1 MSARVSEAPGAA
13 SAPTRLWNRSFALL
27 WQGQLVSSL
36 GKNAFQLAALLWLKE
51 TTGSGTLSGLIGG
64 VAMLPMVL
72 LGPFAGV
79 LVDRTNR
86 GRLIAWTDIAGGV
99 LVSLAAVLFFT
110 LPGNTPLLLAAVFVV
125 TLGTGLLDTFS
136 QPSIT
141 ASIPDL
147 VPKEKLEAA
156 NGLNLS
162 VLHVAM
168 LVAQALAGL
177 LYRLIGAPLL
187 VAANAVAYLWAGTSE
202 LGVRTPDRP
211 RPAAG
216 RSPAGQHPVRRFL
229 GELAEGARWVWNH
242 RGLRTLLLLFTVIN
256 FLVAPL
262 LALMAFFVEDWVGL
276 GPEWLG
282 YLMACYGGGGLAGF
296 AVAGAWR
303 VRGRARLAM
312 IAGATIVQSATVAL
326 MVALPGAAVQVALFL
341 VAGICGGIANV
352 HFMTL
357 MQTAAPVELRGR
369 VQGLSG
375 TLSGGVMP
383 IGMALAGVFYDL
395 SGGNVPLV
403 IGLPGL
409 LMLAASV
416 AALASREYRGFLA
429 GAGEGGARP

>member
-1 MSARVSEAPGAA
+1 MN
-13 SAPTRLWNRSFALL
+13 APTRLWNRSFALL

-79 LVDRTNR
+79 FVDRTNR

-99 LVSLAAVLFFT
+99 IVAIAAVLFFL
-110 LPGNTPLLLAAVFVV
+110 LPGNTPLLLAAVFAV

-136 QPSIT
+136 QPSIA

-187 VAANAVAYLWAGTSE
+187 VVANAVAYLWAGTTE

-211 RPAAG
+211 RPA
-216 RSPAGQHPVRRFL
+216 SGQHPVRRFL

-242 RGLRTLLLLFTVIN
+242 RGLRTLLLLFTIIN
-256 FLVAPL
+256 LLVTPL

-296 AVAGAWR
+296 AIAGAWR
-303 VRGRARLAM
+303 VRGRARLALV
-312 IAGATIVQSATVAL
+312 AGATILQSATVVL
-326 MVALPGAAVQVALFL
+326 MVALPGAAVQVVLFL
-341 VAGICGGIANV
+341 AAGICGGIANV

-357 MQTAAPVELRGR
+357 MQTAAPAELQGR

-383 IGMALAGVFYDL
+383 IGMALSGVFYDL
-395 SGGNVPLV
+395 SGGNVLLV

-409 LMLAASV
+409 ADARRLGRRARLARV
-416 AALASREYRGFLA
+416 PALPRRLSRYSAITTVIIPPSSWSRM
-429 GAGEGGARP
+429 

>member
-1 MSARVSEAPGAA
+1 V

-64 VAMLPMVL
+64 MAMLPMVL

-86 GRLIAWTDIAGGV
+86 GRLIAWTDIAGGA
-99 LVSLAAVLFFT
+99 LVALAAALFFA

-136 QPSIT
+136 QPSIS

-162 VLHVAM
+162 AMHAAM

-187 VAANAVAYLWAGTSE
+187 VAVNAVAYLWAGTTE

-216 RSPAGQHPVRRFL
+216 QSPASRQHPVRRFL

-242 RGLRTLLLLFTVIN
+242 RGLRTLLLLFTVLN

-262 LALMAFFVEDWVGL
+262 LALMAFFVEDWLGL

-303 VRGRARLAM
+303 VRGRARLALV
-312 IAGATIVQSATVAL
+312 AGATIVQSAMVVL
-326 MVALPGAAVQVALFL
+326 MVAMAGAVAQVALFL
-341 VAGICGGIANV
+341 VAGISGGIANV

-357 MQTAAPVELRGR
+357 MQNATPGELQGR
-369 VQGLSG
+369 VQSLSG
-375 TLSGGVMP
+375 TLSVGVMP

-395 SGGNVPLV
+395 TGGNVLLV
-403 IGLPGL
+403 IGLPGFV
-409 LMLAASV
+409 MLAASV
-416 AALASREYRGFLA
+416 AALASREYRRFLA
-429 GAGEGGARP
+429 GTDAGVAGAGGDARP